1 MDHILNFLELLLWIG
16 IFMVSYI
23 FVQKF
28 LNSKFM
34 KPEETAV
41 VDTDASKPWNEMK
54 ESIIALISRACALSF
69 ITILIYFFREEFYKG
84 IKFLSTAFIIINL
97 VITPM
102 FVTRWLDEKYD
113 LWGKKSLEHA
123 YYFLVIFLFIF
134 IAWLL
139 D

>member
-69 ITILIYFFREEFYKG
+69 ITILIYFFREEFYKMAMFVSLIIISMNLVVT
-84 IKFLSTAFIIINL
+84 IKFVAC
-97 VITPM
+97 
-102 FVTRWLDEKYD
+102 WLDEKFNRAHR
-113 LWGKKSLEHA
+113 KTFEHS